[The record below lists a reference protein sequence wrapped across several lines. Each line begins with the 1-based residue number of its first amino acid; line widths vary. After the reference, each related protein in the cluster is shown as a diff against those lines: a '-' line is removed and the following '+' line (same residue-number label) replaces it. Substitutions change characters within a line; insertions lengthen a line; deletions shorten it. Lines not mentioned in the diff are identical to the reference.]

1 MYSQSFQYLG
11 PFRFLEKENGGKK
24 TFKKHHVAVANII
37 LDTEVSDSAFCP
49 LCGQDDSW
57 IVVKASITGSNLVP
71 PNHTGINS

>member
-1 MYSQSFQYLG
+1 M
-11 PFRFLEKENGGKK
+11 GKK
-24 TFKKHHVAVANII
+24 RSKNTI

-57 IVVKASITGSNLVP
+57 TVVKASIAGSNLVP